1 MTAPGR
7 KRTVILAIFEPTE
20 RPLSGKADIQLIG
33 LMTQGVKRT
42 VSLIEKMNNS
52 DRCIHC
58 HHKFSYIK
66 KLWNL
71 EKNVI
76 ECPQCKEKSA
86 LVYPSQKFKFIYK
99 LVILITCVLTL
110 ASIPWFPYFFPVGL
124 ISIHFLSM
132 YPYKN
137 MSFEKITNNP

>member
-1 MTAPGR
+1 MAALAPKPDIKLELV
-7 KRTVILAIFEPTE
+7 KRSANDP
-20 RPLSGKADIQLIG
+20 
-33 LMTQGVKRT
+33 KRT

-137 MSFEKITNNP
+137 MRFEKITNNP